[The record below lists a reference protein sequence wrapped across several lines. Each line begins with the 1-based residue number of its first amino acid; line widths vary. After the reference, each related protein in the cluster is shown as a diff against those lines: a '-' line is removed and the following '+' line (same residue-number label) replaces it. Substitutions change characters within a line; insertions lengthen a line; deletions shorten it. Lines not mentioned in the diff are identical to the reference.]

1 MHTRRDFLRFAG
13 LAGLAAGGFGPL
25 SDSIRRAMA
34 IAPDPGTTY
43 LDAEHVVIL
52 MQENRS
58 FDHCYGALRGVRGFN
73 DPRAMRL
80 PNGDPV
86 WVQTDPQGRKFP
98 PFRMSMNESDATWM
112 GSLPHGWT
120 DQTDAAN
127 GGRHDRWLEAKA
139 AGSPE
144 FKDMPLTMGFYSRED
159 IPFYYELADAFTVC
173 DQNFCS
179 SLTGTTP
186 NRLFL
191 WSGTVRP
198 SPARAGNACV
208 RNEEVDYSREAN
220 WTTLPERLEDHGISW
235 KIYQNELSV
244 PSGLDGEANAWLS
257 SFEDN
262 PIEWFTQ
269 FQVRFARSRR
279 AFVADRIRELP
290 DRIAAFAGKTDEK
303 SLVSIKNLA
312 RELESLK
319 VEAARYTEASFAALT
334 PRDRSLHER
343 AFCDNSADPAYRSM
357 STHRYNDAGT
367 EREIPVP
374 AGDVLHQFRADVES
388 GSLPAV
394 SWLVAP
400 ERFSDHPSSA
410 WFGAWY
416 LSEAIAILTQ
426 NPEVWKKTIF
436 ILTYDENDGYFD
448 HVPPFAPPAPGAGK
462 VSDGIDPALD
472 YHTLSED
479 LVRKPAAQ
487 ARGGPIGLGFRVP
500 MVIASPW
507 SRGGRVCSQV
517 FDHTSVVQFIERLF
531 THRTGKPLMESN
543 ISAWRRAVCGDLT
556 SAFVPASDTE
566 PTNLSFHQRDPFIE
580 QIHKAKFKEHPRGF
594 RPLLPD
600 EVAEARDHW
609 PSAGFMPTQEPGT
622 RPSCPLPYELSVNAK
637 PASDGGLILEFGAGN
652 VRFGAR
658 SAGSPFMVIDRSTPS
673 GHDVRHYAA
682 APGSKLTDRFEPVE
696 GRLHLEV
703 MGPNGFYREYQ
714 IRTSH
719 SLVVT
724 CTDAPSGELV
734 LEIRNTTAAALD
746 VLISSGARVESIEV
760 GSGEAHQHR
769 QSTEATMGWYD
780 LLVQTAGL
788 TRYTARFAGRV
799 ETGRMS
805 QSDPAMA

>member
-25 SDSIRRAMA
+25 SDSVRRAMA

-86 WVQTDPQGRKFP
+86 WVQTDPQGRKFV
-98 PFRMSMNESDATWM
+98 PFRMSMNDSDATWM

-139 AGSPE
+139 AGSPN
-144 FKDMPLTMGFYSRED
+144 FKHMPLTMGFYSRED
-159 IPFYYELADAFTVC
+159 IPFYYDLADAFTVC

-186 NRLFL
+186 NRLYL
-191 WSGTVRP
+191 WSGTVLP
-198 SPARAGNACV
+198 SPTRAGNACV
-208 RNEEVDYSREAN
+208 RNDEVDYAHEAR

-235 KIYQNELSV
+235 KIYQNEISI
-244 PSGLDGEANAWLS
+244 PTGLDGDANAWLS

-262 PIEWFTQ
+262 PIEWFSQ
-269 FQVRFARSRR
+269 FQVRFARTRME
-279 AFVADRIRELP
+279 FVAAQIRQLP
-290 DRIAAFAGKTDEK
+290 ERIASLAGKTDDK
-303 SLVSIKNLA
+303 SLSTA
-312 RELESLK
+312 RKLTQELESLRA
-319 VEAARYTEASFAALT
+319 EAARYTEANYAALT
-334 PRDRSLHER
+334 PRERSLHER
-343 AFCDNSADPAYRSM
+343 AFCDNSADSSYRTM
-357 STHRYNDAGT
+357 ATHRYNDAGT
-367 EREIPVP
+367 EREIAVP
-374 AGDVLHQFRADVES
+374 AGDVLFQFRADVES
-388 GSLPAV
+388 GKLPAV

-416 LSEAIAILTQ
+416 LAEAMAILTK

-448 HVPPFAPPAPGAGK
+448 HVPPFAPPTPGAGK
-462 VSDGIDPALD
+462 VSDGIDPSLD
-472 YHTLSED
+472 RHELSED
-479 LVRKPAAQ
+479 LTRKPAAQ

-517 FDHTSVVQFIERLF
+517 FDHTSVVQFIEHLF
-531 THRTGKPLMESN
+531 TRRTGKPLVEPN

-556 SAFVPASDTE
+556 SAFVPASASE
-566 PTNLSFHQRDPFIE
+566 PASLTFPERDAFIE
-580 QIHKAKFKEHPRGF
+580 QIHKAKFKDHPKGF
-594 RPLLPD
+594 RPLQPA
-600 EVAEARDHW
+600 EVSKARENWQNAE
-609 PSAGFMPTQEPGT
+609 FMPRQEPGT
-622 RPSCPLPYELSVNAK
+622 RPSCPLPYELAVNAK
-637 PASDGGLILEFGAGN
+637 PTESGALAVEFNAGN
-652 VRFGAR
+652 TRFADR
-658 SAGSPFMVIDRSTPS
+658 SAGAAFIAIDRSAS
-673 GHDVRHYAA
+673 GSHDVRHYAA
-682 APGSKLTDRFEPVE
+682 AAGSTLVDTFQPVND
-696 GRLHLEV
+696 RLHVEV
-703 MGPNGFYREYQ
+703 LGPNGFYREFL
-714 IRTSH
+714 TAGSH
-719 SLVVT
+719 SMVVS
-724 CTDAPSGELV
+724 CTDSRTGEVLLTLRNLAATATRVHIADGSRVEIVELAPSASRQV
-734 LEIRNTTAAALD
+734 TRDTAA
-746 VLISSGARVESIEV
+746 
-760 GSGEAHQHR
+760 
-769 QSTEATMGWYD
+769 TFGWYD
-780 LLVQTAGL
+780 LLVHVDDRERFA
-788 TRYTARFAGRV
+788 ARFAGRV
-799 ETGRMS
+799 ETGQMS

>member
-25 SDSIRRAMA
+25 SDSISRAMA

-58 FDHCYGALRGVRGFN
+58 FDHCYGALRGVRGFS

-86 WVQTDPQGRKFP
+86 WVQTDTQGGKFV
-98 PFRMSMNESDATWM
+98 PFRMSMHDSDATWM

-139 AGSPE
+139 PGSKE
-144 FKDMPLTMGFYSRED
+144 FKHMPLTMGFYSRED
-159 IPFYYELADAFTVC
+159 IPFYYDLADAFTVC

-186 NRLFL
+186 NRLYL

-198 SPARAGNACV
+198 SPSRAGNACV
-208 RNEEVDYSREAN
+208 RNEEVVYGREAN
-220 WTTLPERLEDHGISW
+220 WTTLPERLEDHGVSW
-235 KIYQNELSV
+235 KIYQNELSI
-244 PSGLDGEANAWLS
+244 PSGLSDESNAWLS

-269 FQVRFARSRR
+269 FHVRFARSRR
-279 AFVADRIRELP
+279 TYVAARISELP
-290 DRIAAFAGKTDEK
+290 TRIAALEGMTDEK
-303 SLVSIKNLA
+303 SLAASRKLT
-312 RELESLK
+312 RELEALRA
-319 VEAARYTEASFAALT
+319 EAARYTEESYAALT
-334 PRDRSLHER
+334 PRERSLHER
-343 AFCDNSADPAYRSM
+343 AFCDNSADPSYRGM

-367 EREIPVP
+367 EREISVP

-388 GSLPAV
+388 GKLPAV

-416 LSEAIAILTQ
+416 LAEAMAILTK

-448 HVPPFAPPAPGAGK
+448 HVPPFAPPMPGAGK
-462 VSDGIDPALD
+462 VSDGIDPTLD
-472 YHTLSED
+472 QHELSED
-479 LVRKPAAQ
+479 LTRKPAAQ

-517 FDHTSVVQFIERLF
+517 FDHTSVVQFIEHLF
-531 THRTGKPLMESN
+531 THRTGRPLVEPN
-543 ISAWRRAVCGDLT
+543 VSAWRRAVCGDLT
-556 SAFVPASDTE
+556 SAFVPASASH
-566 PTNLSFHQRDPFIE
+566 PTSLSFPERDAFIE
-580 QIHKAKFKEHPRGF
+580 QIHKAKFKDHPRGF
-594 RPLLPD
+594 RPLTAE
-600 EVAEARDHW
+600 EVANARDDR
-609 PSAGFMPTQEPGT
+609 SNAEFMPRQEPGT

-637 PASDGGLILEFGAGN
+637 PAEDGALVVEFAAGSE
-652 VRFGAR
+652 RFGAR
-658 SAGSPFMVIDRSTPS
+658 SAGSPFMVIDRSIPG
-673 GHDVRHYAA
+673 GHHVRHYAA
-682 APGSKLTDRFEPVE
+682 AAGSTLVDTFEPVNE
-696 GRLHLEV
+696 RLHVEV
-703 MGPNGFYREYQ
+703 LGPNGFYREF
-714 IRTSH
+714 RAAVPH
-719 SLVVT
+719 SLVVS
-724 CTDAPSGELV
+724 CTDSRSGEVLLTLRNLSATATRVHITEGSRMESVELAPSASHQVTRG
-734 LEIRNTTAAALD
+734 TAA
-746 VLISSGARVESIEV
+746 
-760 GSGEAHQHR
+760 
-769 QSTEATMGWYD
+769 TFGWSD
-780 LLVQTAGL
+780 LLVHADDREGFA
-788 TRYTARFAGRV
+788 ARFAGRV
-799 ETGRMS
+799 ETGQMS